1 VERSLLDGRLWRLL
15 KRGYAAISHDSGHQ
29 AKSWETHW
37 ARDREALDL
46 WAHKVLPVVAGVG
59 NSLIVSLY
67 GEPAHHRY
75 FSGCSNGGRLGLMA
89 AQRYPD
95 LFDGIAA
102 GGSIF
107 DLSGIAGL
115 WGNWLITQTHG
126 DEDFLFPPD
135 KVPLIKELVMRQC
148 DDADGQKDSI
158 ISDPRACRIDF
169 GAVRCADDSVAA
181 DNCLSALEVEVL
193 ERLYGGVQNGDGK
206 IIYPSAPYGSEH
218 YSDIWLFGTN
228 LSPAWGVLA
237 SAGYRGMLASD
248 LAEDDIPQGLAT
260 DRMVDWISRSSIPAL
275 TDATDSD
282 LSGLREAGGKLLIYQ
297 GWSDPLIIPEPIVG
311 YYEQAIEA
319 AGGLEELQTY
329 ARLLMV
335 PGLGHCW
342 ERPALAPDDFD
353 PLQVLEQW
361 VEDGLTPDYIIA
373 SQRGP
378 EGEVLRSRRVCAY
391 PATAQL
397 VDIENPDSQE
407 NYLCVTGH
415 EVKGD

>member
-1 VERSLLDGRLWRLL
+1 
-15 KRGYAAISHDSGHQ
+15 
-29 AKSWETHW
+29 
-37 ARDREALDL
+37 
-46 WAHKVLPVVAGVG
+46 
-59 NSLIVSLY
+59 
-67 GEPAHHRY
+67 
-75 FSGCSNGGRLGLMA
+75 
-89 AQRYPD
+89 
-95 LFDGIAA
+95 
-102 GGSIF
+102 
-107 DLSGIAGL
+107 
-115 WGNWLITQTHG
+115 
-126 DEDFLFPPD
+126 
-135 KVPLIKELVMRQC
+135 
-148 DDADGQKDSI
+148 
-158 ISDPRACRIDF
+158 
-169 GAVRCADDSVAA
+169 
-181 DNCLSALEVEVL
+181 
-193 ERLYGGVQNGDGK
+193 
-206 IIYPSAPYGSEH
+206 
-218 YSDIWLFGTN
+218 
-228 LSPAWGVLA
+228 
-237 SAGYRGMLASD
+237 MLASD